1 MVRLIL
7 KTELRSLFN
16 YWKSLGETKMVL
28 YIILGLL
35 LLLFPLPML
44 VSVVFSLTLS
54 VEESMLDGYM
64 LLLSITAAIILLL
77 LSVHFIIKDL
87 ILDRNVQLY
96 LSFPIS
102 SAALFFA
109 KFIKHGLIYTAS
121 ILMPLGVVI
130 GTALSIRFG
139 QWLLLADSLVY
150 FLVLSTVITASA
162 YAFIFLTANILPVR
176 KVSEILSFLGGISF
190 ILVYLVLL
198 QVGGS
203 LGGVLSFL
211 ADLPITFSG
220 FLYGYEV
227 LPGTIAAVL
236 LIAAAVL
243 AFKAAELVSVRA
255 LSRGWETGGRA
266 VRKHR
271 AADGR
276 VRHPIGSL
284 MVKDLRLTTR
294 NFKEIAALLPYY
306 LMPLLFIYFS
316 TSVDAG
322 SAPEAIGASQLL
334 VTAIG
339 GTLVISLFIG
349 AYNTAR
355 DAEHFAMLKALPLS
369 GKHIAGAKYGFTLLT
384 TAPVVMAAFTV
395 AWLFSSAGIGV
406 LLQLLVFIILMA
418 MAAVPVGMYTGS
430 ANPVVSSK
438 NPVKRLDTASN
449 IVITI
454 VIFVVLVLTAIIL
467 GVIGDDGVSAIQLL
481 TAGSILLVMALSSL
495 WMLRK
500 VGARYDQGFKIT
512 YKD

>member
-7 KTELRSLFN
+7 RTEMRSLFN

-54 VEESMLDGYM
+54 FDESMLDGYI
-64 LLLSITAAIILLL
+64 LLLSITGTAILLL
-77 LSVHFIIKDL
+77 LSMHFIIKDM

-102 SAALFFA
+102 AAELFFA
-109 KFIKHGLIYTAS
+109 KFIKHVLVYAAS
-121 ILMPLGVVI
+121 ILLPLGVVV
-130 GTALSIRFG
+130 GTALSMRFG
-139 QWLLLADSLVY
+139 QWMLLAGSLVY
-150 FLVLSTVITASA
+150 FSMLAILVTALA
-162 YAFIFLTANILPVR
+162 YALIFLTANILPVR

-190 ILVYLVLL
+190 ILVYFVMF
-198 QVGGS
+198 QVGES
-203 LGGVLSFL
+203 AGGVLAFL
-211 ADLPITFSG
+211 ADMPVSFSG
-220 FLYGYEV
+220 FLYDYEV
-227 LPGTIAAVL
+227 LTGLLAVL
-236 LIAAAVL
+236 FLIAAAVL
-243 AFKAAELVSVRA
+243 IFNATALVSVHA
-255 LSRGWETGGRA
+255 LSRGWEVGGRA
-266 VRKHR
+266 GRKHR
-271 AADGR
+271 ATDDR

-284 MVKDLRLTTR
+284 MEKDLKLTIR

-316 TSVDAG
+316 TSVEGGAESG
-322 SAPEAIGASQLL
+322 GLGASQLL

-339 GTLVISLFIG
+339 ATLVMSLFIG

-369 GKHIAGAKYGFTLLT
+369 GRHIAGAKYGFTILT
-384 TAPVVMAAFTV
+384 TAPIMMVVFGI
-395 AWLFSSAGIGV
+395 AWVFSSAGMEV
-406 LLQLLVFIILMA
+406 LFQLLIFIILVSMA
-418 MAAVPVGMYTGS
+418 GVPVGMYIGS

-449 IVITI
+449 MVITI
-454 VIFVVLVLTAIIL
+454 AIFVVLVLTALVL
-467 GVIGDDGVSAIQLL
+467 GLLGDGGASTAQLL
-481 TAGSILLVMALSSL
+481 AAGGVLLAFALVSL

-500 VGARYDQGFKIT
+500 VGARYDGGFKIT

>member
-1 MVRLIL
+1 MIRLIL
-7 KTELRSLFN
+7 RTELHSLFN

-28 YIILGLL
+28 YIIFGLL

-44 VSVVFSLTLS
+44 VSVIFSLTLS
-54 VEESMLDGYM
+54 IDESVLDGYM
-64 LLLSITAAIILLL
+64 LLLSITAVVILLL
-77 LSVHFIIKDL
+77 LSIHFIIKDM

-102 SAALFFA
+102 TTELFFA
-109 KFIKHGLIYTAS
+109 KFIKHGLIYAVS
-121 ILMPLGVVI
+121 ILLPLGVVI
-130 GTALSIRFG
+130 GTALAIRFG
-139 QWLLLADSLVY
+139 QWMLLADSLVY
-150 FLVLSTVITASA
+150 FLVLSTVITALA

-203 LGGVLSFL
+203 VGSVLPFL

-220 FLYGYEV
+220 FLYSYEA
-227 LPGTIAAVL
+227 LPGTFAAVL

-243 AFKAAELVSVRA
+243 ALKAAELVSVRA
-255 LSRGWETGGRA
+255 LSRGWEVGGRPG
-266 VRKHR
+266 RRRR
-271 AADGR
+271 ASGGR
-276 VRHPIGSL
+276 VRHPISSL
-284 MVKDLRLTTR
+284 MEKDLRLTTR

-322 SAPEAIGASQLL
+322 SAAALGASQLL

-369 GKHIAGAKYGFTLLT
+369 GRHIAGAKYGFTLLT

-406 LLQLLVFIILMA
+406 LLQLLVFIILMS
-418 MAAVPVGMYTGS
+418 MAAVPVGMYIGS

-454 VIFVVLVLTAIIL
+454 VIFAVLVLTAIIL
-467 GVIGDDGVSAIQLL
+467 GVIGDDGVSTIQLL
-481 TAGSILLVMALSSL
+481 TAGGILLVMALSSL

-500 VGARYDQGFKIT
+500 VGARYDQGFKTT